1 MKGYLVHSEDAT
13 RNNQHDRRMLFTARH
28 SQLVLMSLKPGEEI
42 GEEVYESEAPRQ
54 HAWSSLFRPSRP
66 IQMSD
71 QKPLHLTEER
81 DAVVLTAK
89 MMIAVGQFDIA

>member
-42 GEEVYESEAPRQ
+42 GVEVYESEAPVSMHGRVYSDLP
-54 HAWSSLFRPSRP
+54 APS
-66 IQMSD
+66 
-71 QKPLHLTEER
+71 K
-81 DAVVLTAK
+81 
-89 MMIAVGQFDIA
+89 